1 MSTTPEKT
9 PMTEFIGVP
18 FDELP
23 QTNPPREYR
32 DIGHYLYGRPEGQ
45 ELFTAPDPVLEN
57 PDLLNL
63 WKVLVTEAK
72 KNDLVVVEG
81 YVIRRAMDGAEIDRQ
96 IAEKRRKY
104 EEERQKFHSIINGE
118 YPHTPMSYSVDLY
131 LNRESI
137 AWDQNWVDENYQ
149 EEDKK

>member
-1 MSTTPEKT
+1 MVDKT
-9 PMTEFIGVP
+9 PMAEFVGVP
-18 FDELP
+18 LDELP

-32 DIGHYLYGRPEGQ
+32 DLGHYLYGRPEGQ

-81 YVIRRAMDGAEIDRQ
+81 HVIRRAMDGAEIDRQ

-104 EEERQKFHSIINGE
+104 EEGRQKLHDILTGDYGTQPHSFYVSDYIE
-118 YPHTPMSYSVDLY
+118 
-131 LNRESI
+131 RENI
-137 AWDQNWVDENYQ
+137 AWDQDWVDEHYP
-149 EEDKK
+149 EKD

>member
-1 MSTTPEKT
+1 MADKT
-9 PMTEFIGVP
+9 PMAEFIGVP
-18 FDELP
+18 LDQLP

-32 DIGHYLYGRPEGQ
+32 DISNYLYGRPEGQ

-81 YVIRRAMDGAEIDRQ
+81 YVIRRAMDGEEIDRQ
-96 IAEKRRKY
+96 IAEKRRRY
-104 EEERQKFHSIINGE
+104 EEERQKFHDILTGDF
-118 YPHTPMSYSVDLY
+118 YTKPHSFHVSDYTE
-131 LNRESI
+131 RENI
-137 AWDQNWVDENYQ
+137 AWDQDWVDENYP
-149 EEDKK
+149 EKD